1 MGTII
6 EATATA
12 VAQERS
18 MAPGAL
24 EAVDAAAR
32 SCLDRAG
39 RTAGELDL
47 LINVGVY
54 HDKILSEPAFAS
66 LIQEDIGANLSQ
78 PPGAGH
84 GTFSFD
90 VSNGACGLLTGI
102 QLVDGMLA
110 SGTAEL
116 GMVVASDMD
125 PEPGVSRGFD
135 FPAVGG
141 AVLLSAVASR
151 AGFTA
156 FQFATFP
163 EFAEL
168 FQGYVDWQE
177 DAGRGLAHP
186 GRNILTVEIAE
197 SYSARALE
205 CAESTAREL
214 AAAQALDLA
223 DGRPPRRHSVGPGL
237 RRRVGEDAR
246 RARRAG
252 RVAFGWPRPGAHGR
266 PGGGAGVRGT
276 PGGEHDIV
284 RLGGRGDHRR
294 SRALPGMI

>member
-66 LIQEDIGANLSQ
+66 LIQEDIGANVNH

-90 VSNGACGLLTGI
+90 VYNGACGLLTGI

-110 SGTAEL
+110 SGTAKL

-125 PEPGVSRGFD
+125 PEPGVSRGFS

-141 AVLLSAVASR
+141 AVLLSADPSR
-151 AGFTA
+151 PGFTA
-156 FQFATFP
+156 FRFATFP
-163 EFAEL
+163 EFADL

-177 DAGRGLAHP
+177 DGGPEPAHH

-197 SYSARALE
+197 SYTVRALE
-205 CAESTAREL
+205 CAESTVREL
-214 AAAQALDLA
+214 AAAQGLDLGAVDLLVATASVPGFA
-223 DGRPPRRHSVGPGL
+223 DALASRLGVSA
-237 RRRVGEDAR
+237 E
-246 RARRAG
+246 
-252 RVAFGWPRPGAHGR
+252 RVAPLPHDLAGAHTAAPVLALESVPLEKSGTALLVSA
-266 PGGGAGVRGT
+266 GAGITVAA
-276 PGGEHDIV
+276 
-284 RLGGRGDHRR
+284 
-294 SRALPGMI
+294 ALYQA

>member
-12 VAQERS
+12 TAQQRS

-32 SCLDRAG
+32 TCLERAH

-47 LINVGVY
+47 LINAGVY

-66 LIQEDIGANLSQ
+66 LIQEDIGANPRH

-90 VSNGACGLLTGI
+90 VYNGACGLLTGI
-102 QLVDGMLA
+102 HLVDGMLA
-110 SGTAEL
+110 SGTAKL

-125 PEPGVSRGFD
+125 PEPGVSRGFG

-141 AVLLSAVASR
+141 AVLLSADASR

-156 FQFATFP
+156 FHFATFP

-168 FQGYVDWQE
+168 VPGL
-177 DAGRGLAHP
+177 RGLA
-186 GRNILTVEIAE
+186 GRCR
-197 SYSARALE
+197 ARAGTSRPEHPHRRDRRVLRR
-205 CAESTAREL
+205 AGARVRRVDRPRTGGG
-214 AAAQALDLA
+214 AGARPRR
-223 DGRPPRRHSVGPGL
+223 GRPPRRHGVGRGL
-237 RRRVGEDAR
+237 RRRIGGATR
-246 RARRAG
+246 RVCRAG
-252 RVAFGWPRPGAHGR
+252 RVA
-266 PGGGAGVRGT
+266 
-276 PGGEHDIV
+276 
-284 RLGGRGDHRR
+284 LG
-294 SRALPGMI
+294 